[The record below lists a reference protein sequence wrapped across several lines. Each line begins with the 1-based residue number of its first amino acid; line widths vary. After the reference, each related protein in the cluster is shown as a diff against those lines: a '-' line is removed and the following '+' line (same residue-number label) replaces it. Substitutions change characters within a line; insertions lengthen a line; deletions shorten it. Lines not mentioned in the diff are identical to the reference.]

1 MSLFGIAA
9 VPEVRSP
16 FIPRIHSYL
25 LGSTG
30 LAWNG
35 ESALRKHF
43 MTVLVELLGELGFKD
58 HVLTEEF
65 SFIGRRAD
73 IALVLKNGVPVGV
86 VEIKCPD
93 LSNASAVRKAS
104 LDGMNDPFV
113 IGQLYNYMMALRSC
127 FGVQHVFGI
136 VSNYYCSRIAWLSSE
151 DGVLPSTCDI
161 VRHVP
166 DYNSISRIPALHF
179 LKSSESS
186 SGSGLTAMPDLPMFS
201 GTSRFIGK
209 SPSPF
214 SRLQSQLTFINWQFL
229 VFIFAVTCVE
239 SASRVAAAV
248 ASSSD
253 SPISASLGK
262 RQQSQGIV
270 FRDF

>member
-1 MSLFGIAA
+1 MPAGRSALPMSSFGFAA

-16 FIPRIHSYL
+16 FIPRIHSF
-25 LGSTG
+25 LGSSG
-30 LAWNG
+30 LSWNC

-43 MTVLVELLGELGFKD
+43 MTVLVELLSELGFKD

-65 SFIGRRAD
+65 SFIGKRAD

-93 LSNASAVRKAS
+93 MSDAALVRQAS

-136 VSNYYCSRIAWLSSE
+136 ASNYYCSRIAWLSSDE
-151 DGVLPSTCDI
+151 GVSPSTCDI

-166 DYNSISRIPALHF
+166 DYNSISRLP
-179 LKSSESS
+179 SSESAGR
-186 SGSGLTAMPDLPMFS
+186 SGSTAMPDLPMFA
-201 GTSRFIGK
+201 GMIRFLDKRPI
-209 SPSPF
+209 SFF
-214 SRLQSQLTFINWQFL
+214 SS
-229 VFIFAVTCVE
+229 
-239 SASRVAAAV
+239 SAS
-248 ASSSD
+248 SN
-253 SPISASLGK
+253 L
-262 RQQSQGIV
+262 
-270 FRDF
+270 